1 MKLSLYFADSRE
13 VFFSLFSIPY
23 LSSLST
29 QEHYTSANQMKKLL
43 CEFVNSILTD
53 LDAGMYNLLI
63 GVNVCTLI
71 SIRAISKRV
80 YELNSKMHHIFCLS
94 WKNTSVVWF
103 VCFFSSFTQA
113 IFDQYCAQID
123 VFLIVQKRKWNR
135 SGIKN
140 PLFTSLT

>member
-63 GVNVCTLI
+63 GVNFCTLI

-80 YELNSKMHHIFCLS
+80 YELSSKMRHIFC
-94 WKNTSVVWF
+94 
-103 VCFFSSFTQA
+103 
-113 IFDQYCAQID
+113 
-123 VFLIVQKRKWNR
+123 
-135 SGIKN
+135 
-140 PLFTSLT
+140 

>member
-1 MKLSLYFADSRE
+1 MKLRLYFADSRE
-13 VFFSLFSIPY
+13 VFFSLFPIPY

-80 YELNSKMHHIFCLS
+80 YELNSKMHHIFC
-94 WKNTSVVWF
+94 
-103 VCFFSSFTQA
+103 
-113 IFDQYCAQID
+113 
-123 VFLIVQKRKWNR
+123 
-135 SGIKN
+135 
-140 PLFTSLT
+140 